1 MALVESV
8 NGKTGNVT
16 IIASDILTDTN
27 SGKTIEFAIGT
38 SSYRGTA
45 TKIDGTEDDYLLTIT
60 KGA

>member
-1 MALVESV
+1 MTLVESV

-16 IIASDILTDTN
+16 LVASDILIDTN

-38 SSYRGTA
+38 SSYRGTT
-45 TKIDGTEDDYLLTIT
+45 TKIDSTEDDYLLTIT